1 MSANK
6 EGLLNFANATR
17 SKEEQLTP
25 TMDLIRLY
33 LGDGFKEEPKSV
45 LVTHVSVTD
54 VPGLESTQQEA
65 DTRVIF
71 HTIYSVQNEGVDRV
85 ISHANDTDIIVICV
99 YYACTLLK
107 DLLELWDRTTHP

>member
-6 EGLLNFANATR
+6 AGLLNFLCKTW

-33 LGDGFKEEPKSV
+33 LGGGFKEEPKSV
-45 LVTHVSVTD
+45 LVTHGSVTY
-54 VPGLESTQQEA
+54 VPRLESIQQEA

-71 HTIYSVQNEGVDRV
+71 HAI
-85 ISHANDTDIIVICV
+85 
-99 YYACTLLK
+99 
-107 DLLELWDRTTHP
+107 